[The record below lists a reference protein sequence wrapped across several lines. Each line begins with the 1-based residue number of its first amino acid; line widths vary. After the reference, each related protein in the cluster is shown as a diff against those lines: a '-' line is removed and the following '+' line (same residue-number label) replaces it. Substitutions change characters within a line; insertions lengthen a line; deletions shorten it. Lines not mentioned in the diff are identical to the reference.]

1 MAAWLNIELALSEAG
16 YATQTIIDG
25 GGEPVVRIDLG
36 GQGDRYALIYED
48 DGRYRVD
55 VYEESHHSSTGST
68 NRIDGLLAMLESVGE

>member
-1 MAAWLNIELALSEAG
+1 
-16 YATQTIIDG
+16 
-25 GGEPVVRIDLG
+25 VRIDLG

-68 NRIDGLLAMLESVGE
+68 NRIDGVLAMLESVGE